1 MFKRVDRYIISKYL
15 VTFFVIIGLIIA
27 LASAFDFS
35 ERLDGFMGRGTNK
48 PPKVSEILRDYY
60 LNFAIFFANMFAPL
74 FAFIAVIFFTSRM
87 ASRLEIISIL
97 STGTSYWRLLLPF
110 MTAAVFL
117 ASLNWVSGNYI
128 IPKAN
133 LDKMNFEK
141 KYFGR
146 ANISLPNIHR
156 QYSDSEFV
164 YVKNFNFPTKIG
176 TNFAYEKFVDGQ
188 LTKKIMCHAA
198 IYDSLKGNWRLQ
210 DYIIRDMD
218 GLKEKMVRGNTMD
231 TLFPFTPDLFKTETK
246 IMVTMSNRE
255 LDEFIKAE
263 KAKGSKYVNIY
274 LLEKHQRNANPFAI
288 IIMTLLAVPIASR
301 KVRGGIGFHL
311 AMGVA
316 LAFTYIYIGKVFNAS
331 AASGGIDPFWALWI
345 PNILFFAL
353 AGVLIRFAQ
362 K

>member
-1 MFKRVDRYIISKYL
+1 MLKKIDRYIIGKYL
-15 VTFFVIIGLIIA
+15 ATFFVIIILIIS

-35 ERLDGFMGRGTNK
+35 ERLDSFMGRGDVK
-48 PPKVSEILRDYY
+48 PKVREILLDYY
-60 LNFAIFFANMFAPL
+60 LNFAIFFANAFSPF

-97 STGTSYWRLLLPF
+97 STGTSYWRLLRPF
-110 MTAAVFL
+110 LMTAIFI
-117 ASLNWVSGNYI
+117 ASLNWISANFI

-133 LDKMNFEK
+133 LDKMKFEK

-146 ANISLPNIHR
+146 VSLSFPNIHR

-164 YVKNFNFPTKIG
+164 YVKNFNFATNIG
-176 TNFAYEKFVDGQ
+176 GAFAYEKFVDGQ
-188 LTKKIMCHAA
+188 LTKKIMCHTLV
-198 IYDSLKGNWRLQ
+198 YDTLNTSWKLQ
-210 DYIIRDMD
+210 DYIVRDLH
-218 GLKEKMVRGNTMD
+218 GLKEKMSRGSVMD
-231 TLFPFTPDLFKTETK
+231 TIFPFTPDLFKTEMK
-246 IMVTMSNRE
+246 VMITMSNAE
-255 LDEFIKAE
+255 LDEFIKQE

-311 AMGVA
+311 ATGVG
-316 LAFTYIYIGKVFNAS
+316 LAFIYIYIGKVFTAS
-331 AASGGIDPFWALWI
+331 AATGGIDPFWALWI
-345 PNILFFAL
+345 PNVLFLILA
-353 AGVLIRFAQ
+353 AVLVRFAQ